1 VKILLA
7 NWKDTRHPL
16 AGGAEFY
23 TQQVLEHLALF
34 GHEVTWFAASAPG
47 LPEREVTNS
56 VTIIRGGSRLT
67 VAQAARS
74 YWEREGVLQGFDV
87 IIDEINTKPFHAT
100 RWRDAPPVVALIHQ
114 VAKEVW
120 FEETPLP
127 VALVGR
133 WLLEPAWM
141 RSYRKVPVVTVSQS
155 SKQSLLDLGLENVTD
170 LGQGGEEQEIRDLTA
185 GLKRELNP
193 TLMFC
198 GRMSGSKRP
207 LHALEAF
214 KTIRDEVPEAKLW
227 MVGEGPELESVRSR
241 ASLIGGVE
249 VLGRVPFKERCERM
263 ASAWSM
269 IVTSRREGWGL
280 IVSEA
285 AAAGTRSVG
294 YDVPGLRDSIPACGG
309 ILTPESAPDMASI
322 VIKEHLNLA
331 SMPSPE
337 STGTVS
343 WEDLARRWEGFL
355 LSAAR

>member
-1 VKILLA
+1 MKILLV

-74 YWEREGVLQGFDV
+74 YWEREGGLQGFDV

-214 KTIRDEVPEAKLW
+214 KTIRGEVPEAKLW

>member
-1 VKILLA
+1 
-7 NWKDTRHPL
+7 
-16 AGGAEFY
+16 
-23 TQQVLEHLALF
+23 
-34 GHEVTWFAASAPG
+34 
-47 LPEREVTNS
+47 
-56 VTIIRGGSRLT
+56 
-67 VAQAARS
+67 
-74 YWEREGVLQGFDV
+74 
-87 IIDEINTKPFHAT
+87 
-100 RWRDAPPVVALIHQ
+100 
-114 VAKEVW
+114 
-120 FEETPLP
+120 
-127 VALVGR
+127 
-133 WLLEPAWM
+133 
-141 RSYRKVPVVTVSQS
+141 
-155 SKQSLLDLGLENVTD
+155 LDLGLENVTD

-185 GLKRELNP
+185 GLKRESSP

-214 KTIRDEVPEAKLW
+214 QTFRDRVPEAKLW

-263 ASAWSM
+263 AAAWSM

-280 IVSEA
+280 VVSEA

-309 ILTPESAPDMASI
+309 ILTPERALDMGGV

-331 SMPSPE
+331 AMSRPE
-337 STGTVS
+337 STGTVP